1 MWGSTRIQAFAVAVA
16 FGLGV
21 GVLASG
27 PAKAAMLACED
38 VSNLCVDSGGAV
50 WKADKSVSPDE
61 KKKRI
66 EKAGSTLS
74 LTVDGGRASVFVNGR
89 YAGTAP
95 LSSIPMPAGPNDVQV
110 RDGATVI
117 STGVLWVPKSASVS
131 VTVRHP

>member
-1 MWGSTRIQAFAVAVA
+1 MRRIQTATLAVAI
-16 FGLGV
+16 GLGL
-21 GVLASG
+21 GVLASDS
-27 PAKAAMLACED
+27 ATAAMLACDD

-50 WKADKSVSPDE
+50 WKADKQVSPDE

-74 LTVDGGRASVFVNGR
+74 LSVDGGRASVFVNGR

-95 LSSIPMPAGPNDVQV
+95 LSSIPMPAGPNDLQV

-117 STGVLWVPKSASVS
+117 SSGVLWVPKSAAVS

>member
-1 MWGSTRIQAFAVAVA
+1 MWGRTRIQAFTVAVA
-16 FGLGV
+16 FGLGI
-21 GVLASG
+21 GVLTSE
-27 PAKAAMLACED
+27 PAEAAMLACDD

-50 WKADKSVSPDE
+50 WKADKTVSADE

-74 LTVDGGRASVFVNGR
+74 VTVDGGRASVFVNGR

-95 LSSIPMPAGPNDVQV
+95 LSSIAMPGGPSDVQV

>member
-1 MWGSTRIQAFAVAVA
+1 MSGRTKIQAVTIAIA
-16 FGLGV
+16 FGLGI
-21 GVLASG
+21 GVLASE
-27 PAKAAMLACED
+27 PVEAATLACED

-50 WKADKSVSPDE
+50 WKADKTVSPDE

-74 LTVDGGRASVFVNGR
+74 VSVDGGRASVFVNGR

-117 STGVLWVPKSASVS
+117 STGVLWVPKSASIS